1 MSKSHSEFT
10 KKKRLRSH
18 SLNNQDN
25 PTQREYIIG
34 NGNSKYYFHICL
46 EQEQNK
52 ITIKSGQG
60 KEGLKFETSLEL
72 ESLKKKSNIFKVCY
86 TLEEAFKII
95 TNLFKNRKVVIQDET
110 KDTLELIFNI
120 MNIIEDREEEIQI
133 NLSKIKANSKNS
145 IRNSKEK
152 MNQSA
157 TQKENKVDNE
167 NSEKDKDKNNIYLDF
182 EQKIDALFKNSKDKD
197 NQLLRIEK
205 NFQEIKMFH
214 TNLKKEANN
223 IKKIIGISK
232 SKFSEENDEKSPTE
246 EEKENNEKEK
256 KEEEDQK
263 MEDNAESEEQKEEED
278 EEEEE
283 PDKKDKKR
291 RKSISKFSKKKII
304 KIKEIKNE
312 ISKEEAKTKKIPK
325 MIFVKNLTKKAV
337 CKYLGDNNFEVF
349 KTINNEILLAY
360 GTPYKDIYFYNLEI
374 EKVTK
379 SIPEAHEQEITNFRY
394 TYDKIKN
401 RDLLLSVCNYVKNI
415 KVWNVGDLSCLLNIQ
430 GVYTSGDL
438 FSSCFLMDEIH
449 SKNYIISINH
459 DKENLKIYDFN
470 GKKINEIN
478 NSEDKS
484 FLVDTYFNQKNKK
497 YYIIVGNEKFIV
509 SYNFPERT
517 VYHKYY
523 DNSNSWHMNFL
534 INTKDKEVNLIESD
548 MFGYVRIW
556 DFNKG
561 DLLKKL
567 FIEKKMRLRAI
578 CLWSYKYLFV
588 GAEDKK
594 IKLIDL
600 ENNIEVDNL
609 KVNDYICTI
618 KKVEKT
624 KYGDCLIFQGK
635 VDNAKIKIW
644 KNENSK

>member
-34 NGNSKYYFHICL
+34 NGNTKYYFHISL

-52 ITIKSGQG
+52 ISIKSGQG
-60 KEGLKFETSLEL
+60 KEGLKFETNLDL

-86 TLEEAFKII
+86 TLEEAFKIV
-95 TNLFKNRKVVIQDET
+95 TNLFKNRKVDIQDET
-110 KDTLELIFNI
+110 KDTLELVFNI
-120 MNIIEDREEEIQI
+120 MNIIEDKEEEIQI
-133 NLSKIKANSKNS
+133 NLNKIKTNSKNS

-152 MNQSA
+152 MNQNVI
-157 TQKENKVDNE
+157 QKENKVDNL
-167 NSEKDKDKNNIYLDF
+167 NNEKDKDKNNIYLDF
-182 EQKIDALFKNSKDKD
+182 EKKIDTLFKNSKDKD

-205 NFQEIKMFH
+205 NFQEIKIFH
-214 TNLKKEANN
+214 TYLKKEANN
-223 IKKIIGISK
+223 IKKIIGINK
-232 SKFSEENDEKSPTE
+232 GKFPEGNDEKGPDE
-246 EEKENNEKEK
+246 EEENKEKEN

-263 MEDNAESEEQKEEED
+263 IEENAESEEQKEEED
-278 EEEEE
+278 EEEDE
-283 PDKKDKKR
+283 PDKKDKKT
-291 RKSISKFSKKKII
+291 RKSISNFSKKKIV

-312 ISKEEAKTKKIPK
+312 ISKEEAKTKNIPK

-349 KTINNEILLAY
+349 RTINNEILLAY
-360 GTPYKDIYFYNLEI
+360 GTPYNDIHFYNLKI
-374 EKVTK
+374 EKITK
-379 SIPEAHEQEITNFRY
+379 RIPEAHDHEITNFRY
-394 TYDKIKN
+394 AYDKIKN

-415 KVWNVGDLSCLLNIQ
+415 KVWNVGDLSCLVNLQ
-430 GVYTSGDL
+430 GVYTNGDL

-517 VYHKYY
+517 IYHKYC
-523 DNSNSWHMNFL
+523 DNSSSWHMNFL
-534 INTKDKEVNLIESD
+534 ISTKDKEVNLIESD

-600 ENNIEVDNL
+600 ENNIEIDNL

-618 KKVEKT
+618 KKVETSKL
-624 KYGDCLIFQGK
+624 GECLIFQAK
-635 VDNAKIKIW
+635 VDNTKIKIW

>member
-232 SKFSEENDEKSPTE
+232 SKFSEENDEKSPIE

-256 KEEEDQK
+256 KEEEGQK

-430 GVYTSGDL
+430 GVY
-438 FSSCFLMDEIH
+438 
-449 SKNYIISINH
+449 SI
-459 DKENLKIYDFN
+459 
-470 GKKINEIN
+470 
-478 NSEDKS
+478 
-484 FLVDTYFNQKNKK
+484 
-497 YYIIVGNEKFIV
+497 
-509 SYNFPERT
+509 
-517 VYHKYY
+517 
-523 DNSNSWHMNFL
+523 FL
-534 INTKDKEVNLIESD
+534 I
-548 MFGYVRIW
+548 
-556 DFNKG
+556 
-561 DLLKKL
+561 
-567 FIEKKMRLRAI
+567 FI
-578 CLWSYKYLFV
+578 F
-588 GAEDKK
+588 
-594 IKLIDL
+594 
-600 ENNIEVDNL
+600 
-609 KVNDYICTI
+609 
-618 KKVEKT
+618 
-624 KYGDCLIFQGK
+624 
-635 VDNAKIKIW
+635 
-644 KNENSK
+644 